1 MTRDIAE
8 VVIPG
13 MVVALIFFIIFGFAT
28 LMRYFRYK
36 ETVALAEKGLLRES
50 RSRQSRNTLRTGII
64 VTAVGLA
71 LSCGL
76 MPIGF
81 LIADPG
87 VSERLPLGF
96 FGPWMVVGLIPVFF
110 GLGLIV
116 IHALNGNDEYT
127 SLTAGDE
134 GEDEP
139 IPPHKLS

>member
-1 MTRDIAE
+1 MGRDIAE

-13 MVVALIFFIIFGFAT
+13 VVVALIFFIIFGFAT

-50 RSRQSRNTLRTGII
+50 RRHKSRNTLRTGVV

-76 MPIGF
+76 MPVGL
-81 LIADPG
+81 LITDPG

-96 FGPWMVVGLIPVFF
+96 FGPWMIVGLLPIFV

-116 IHALNGNDEYT
+116 VHALNGHDEYT
-127 SLTAGDE
+127 SLTTSDDG
-134 GEDEP
+134 DEP
-139 IPPHKLS
+139 IPPHKQT